1 MFARGTIVIPFLKGG
16 IRRRLLLWN
25 VSLFGLVLSAIILAS
40 YIYNVRQ
47 IDRYNSELQAEV
59 AALTANEIDAFA
71 NRKKERLSDAG
82 LSISL
87 HPIGSKAQ
95 QLLATL
101 LLKSDSALTE
111 ISILDADGMEVV
123 KVSARELYTASEFNN
138 QRDADKFRNTIR
150 GETYFSQVYTSDKA
164 EPYVT
169 LAAPLKSPSREII
182 GVITAEVN
190 LRFLWKNIGDIRFG
204 TAGYAYLVDGQGNLI
219 AHKDPSMVLRK
230 TNLRHVGKVQ
240 EFLQSSSAK
249 DPRPARKGS
258 GILGASVLSTYAPLK
273 GLGWAV
279 VLEEPLETALLEVKR
294 TERNSW
300 LLLALGLFVATA
312 VMAWFSKKI
321 TGPIRE
327 LHRGAEIIGSGN
339 LDYRVEITTR
349 DEIELLAD
357 EFNRMAKSSRYPT
370 RPLSSASRIG
380 PRNSCALRRNH
391 HRQSIIGSGDR
402 VARSDQEDHGNF

>member
-1 MFARGTIVIPFLKGG
+1 MIPFLKGG

-204 TAGYAYLVDGQGNLI
+204 TAGYAYLVDGQ
-219 AHKDPSMVLRK
+219 RK
-230 TNLRHVGKVQ
+230 SDRAQRPIYGFAEN
-240 EFLQSSSAK
+240 QSSPCGKGPRISAK
-249 DPRPARKGS
+249 LQRQRSRPARKGS
-258 GILGASVLSTYAPLK
+258 GILGASV
-273 GLGWAV
+273 
-279 VLEEPLETALLEVKR
+279 
-294 TERNSW
+294 
-300 LLLALGLFVATA
+300 
-312 VMAWFSKKI
+312 
-321 TGPIRE
+321 
-327 LHRGAEIIGSGN
+327 
-339 LDYRVEITTR
+339 
-349 DEIELLAD
+349 
-357 EFNRMAKSSRYPT
+357 
-370 RPLSSASRIG
+370 
-380 PRNSCALRRNH
+380 
-391 HRQSIIGSGDR
+391 
-402 VARSDQEDHGNF
+402 